1 MKIQST
7 LWSTTSPLF
16 SGSSAKFH
24 FVRFNRVGKFS
35 FCSLRQLWLSSNL
48 KPGTFDDRI
57 PLRFENWSQQQQ
69 LLNHN
74 WRRLQK
80 ENLPTLLKRTKWNFA
95 EEPLKRGDVVWIL
108 KDRTPR
114 GIWPLGRVTA

>member
-1 MKIQST
+1 MLNSRPLTNVADNTDNEEPLTPNHFLIQR
-7 LWSTTSPLF
+7 PF
-16 SGSSAKFH
+16 
-24 FVRFNRVGKFS
+24 
-35 FCSLRQLWLSSNL
+35 SNL

-57 PLRFENWSQQQQ
+57 PLSFENWSQQQQ

-80 ENLPTLLKRTKWNFA
+80 ENLPTMLKRTKWNFA